1 MKRLL
6 CIVVSLSLSLS
17 LSACDRGSPEETA
30 AGGEDIPQE
39 SGVEYQTYRI
49 DPLGIEFDCPVDF
62 GSDVSSTVISEN
74 EAFVS
79 VSAEGRHLLAK
90 CTRIAAFDDFAPY
103 TPGLYEDFNSLDL
116 DENIATRK
124 ATYETFELLDSFS
137 TPDSYG
143 FYYLGTDSY
152 GDTPA
157 AELSY
162 QYKNHGGFANDGGVI
177 NVYLLIIV
185 PETMDHEEF
194 FALCEAI
201 TGSLRWS
208 DGGDSGTSTEVGG
221 DFDAAL
227 EPLEASGYEA
237 QCAEIV
243 DALFHYAPLA
253 CYDGPRLYLQQLL
266 GGDEALFQSLSG
278 SGGLLEGADNFTSE
292 WTIQDCGESGKAA
305 NAYYIN
311 VNETRTYYGVESGN
325 GEYAHTIY
333 ITINCAADYRVTG
346 VDSVYN
352 GPVDGGHEESTDG
365 QADGSFVSIYDD
377 EDGIFD
383 GPPNGLIYKSDGTL
397 DTNQYWPSELEAQR
411 TYGANA
417 QIEND
422 TFNYVLSN
430 IHSGDL
436 SWVTNKYVVSLGGY
450 PGPSPARYYQQA
462 CEYLEYLELYRP
474 LEYTKTPLYELV
486 LYRYQS
492 AVLVWGTD

>member
-1 MKRLL
+1 M
-6 CIVVSLSLSLS
+6 
-17 LSACDRGSPEETA
+17 
-30 AGGEDIPQE
+30 
-39 SGVEYQTYRI
+39 
-49 DPLGIEFDCPVDF
+49 
-62 GSDVSSTVISEN
+62 
-74 EAFVS
+74 
-79 VSAEGRHLLAK
+79 
-90 CTRIAAFDDFAPY
+90 
-103 TPGLYEDFNSLDL
+103 YEDFNSLDL

-124 ATYETFELLDSFS
+124 ATYETFELLNSFS

-311 VNETRTYYGVESGN
+311 VNEMRTYYGVELGN

-333 ITINCAADYRVTG
+333 ITINSAADYRVTG

-436 SWVTNKYVVSLGGY
+436 SWATNKHLVSLGGSL
-450 PGPSPARYYQQA
+450 GPSPASYYQQA
-462 CEYLEYLELYRP
+462 CEYLEYWELYGP
-474 LEYTKTPLYELV
+474 EQMEYTKTPLYELV